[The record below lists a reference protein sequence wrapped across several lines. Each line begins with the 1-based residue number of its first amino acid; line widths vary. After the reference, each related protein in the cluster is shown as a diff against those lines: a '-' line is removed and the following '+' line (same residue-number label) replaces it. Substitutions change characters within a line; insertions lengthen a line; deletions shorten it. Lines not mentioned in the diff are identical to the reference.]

1 MRAVFDLNAVGI
13 ATKAAISSG
22 CYVLQAHRFA
32 KNDALHLL
40 KLLKWADLPLGAQI
54 VDLGSGTGA
63 MAYSWKSVRPD
74 LDFCL
79 VNVSQAQL
87 DSLPQFCEQICCDMC
102 DVPKPDNCFDA
113 AVCCFAIGHV
123 DAEKAF
129 AEMRRLVRPGGI
141 IFVYDM
147 ARYEGT
153 NEKIHELAYAVEARK
168 VMEETAKGAGLIL
181 DFYMEPQEVGS
192 FGKEFIG
199 PAYEDYFA
207 GVKPAIWRW
216 INGEK
221 VNA

>member
-1 MRAVFDLNAVGI
+1 MKAVFDLNAVEI
-13 ATKAAISSG
+13 ATKAAISAG

-32 KNDALHLL
+32 ENELLHLL
-40 KLLKWADLPLGAQI
+40 KLLKWADLPLGAKV
-54 VDLGSGTGA
+54 VDLGSGTGV
-63 MAYSWKSVRPD
+63 MACSWKSVRPD
-74 LDFCL
+74 LEFCL

-87 DSLPQFCEQICCDMC
+87 ASVPQFCEQICGDMC
-102 DVPKPDNCFDA
+102 DVPKPDNSFDA

-123 DAEKAF
+123 DAGEAF
-129 AEMRRLVRPGGI
+129 AEMHRLVRPGGV

-153 NEKIHELAYAVEARK
+153 NERIHELAYAVEAK
-168 VMEETAKGAGLIL
+168 EIMETAAQLAGLVL
-181 DFYMEPQEVGS
+181 DFYMEPHEVGS

-221 VNA
+221 ANA

>member
-1 MRAVFDLNAVGI
+1 MKADFDLNSVEI
-13 ATKAAISSG
+13 ATKAAISAG
-22 CYVLQAHRFA
+22 CYILQAHRFA
-32 KNDALHLL
+32 ENDDLHLL
-40 KLLKWADLPLGAQI
+40 KLLKWADLPFGSRV

-63 MAYSWKSVRPD
+63 MAYTWWSLRPD

-87 DSLPQFCEQICCDMC
+87 DSVPQFCEQVCGDMC
-102 DVPKPDNCFDA
+102 DVPRRDNYFDA

-123 DAEKAF
+123 DAEKVF
-129 AEMRRLVRPGGI
+129 AEMRRLVRPNGI

-147 ARYEGT
+147 VRYEGT

-168 VMEETAKGAGLIL
+168 IMEESAELAGLIL
-181 DFYMEPQEVGS
+181 DFYMEPHEVGS

-216 INGEK
+216 VNGEK